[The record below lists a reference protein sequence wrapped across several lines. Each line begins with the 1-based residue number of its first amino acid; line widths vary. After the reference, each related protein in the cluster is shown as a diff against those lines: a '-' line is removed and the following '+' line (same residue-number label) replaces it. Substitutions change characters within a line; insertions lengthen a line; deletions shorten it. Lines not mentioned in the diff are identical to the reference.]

1 MSTRA
6 LRLLRRSETDQA
18 DALYGDEVK
27 VILEAERL
35 LGAGLD
41 GHDPKTCY
49 EELLQKYR
57 DLFQQHK
64 RVLRRSDQASSR
76 MREEQD
82 KSKSLL
88 TKLEGKVRELNGLAN
103 IIQTVNSSLEL
114 ERVLNVIVEH
124 AVALCGADAGSVY
137 TRDAVSGRY
146 ELRSSCNT
154 SEKLVE
160 TLSSAGELMGNTGA
174 IRQAEALRQRVEI
187 ADLAAEPPSALRA
200 ALLAEGFRSLLVIPL
215 VRDDKVLGVLVLR
228 RKKPEPLAESS
239 LELLETFARQSAS
252 AIFNAGVADERER
265 LNSAL
270 SRQVREQER
279 SVDRLKRF
287 FSPAVAERI
296 LREVDDKTSA
306 SNPHRAYIT
315 VVFCDLRGWT
325 DFTIRTEPEDVMQV
339 LEEYHREIGTVIFRY
354 NGTLERFTGDGLMV
368 FFNDPFKIDQP
379 ALQAV
384 RMAVEMRDR
393 ALELIDIWR
402 KRDHELGFGIGI
414 DQGFASAGTIG
425 FEGRY
430 DYAAIGAVVNR
441 AARLCAAAKHGQILI
456 SQKVLGDTSSEIEVE
471 AVGKLKLKGCGPTS
485 AFNVTKLHSTVAG
498 ETTGPRTETG
508 DYGIG

>member
-1 MSTRA
+1 VTTRA
-6 LRLLRRSETDQA
+6 LRLLRRPEADQA
-18 DALYGDEVK
+18 DALYRDEVK

-35 LGAGLD
+35 LGADLD

-88 TKLEGKVRELNGLAN
+88 TKLEGKVRELNGLTN

-160 TLSSAGELMGNTGA
+160 TLSSASELMGNTGA
-174 IRQAEALRQRVEI
+174 IRQAEALRRRVEI

-279 SVDRLKRF
+279 SVDRLKRY
-287 FSPAVAERI
+287 FSPAVAECI
-296 LREVDDKTSA
+296 LGDEISA
-306 SNPHRAYIT
+306 RYSPHRTHVA

-325 DFTIRTEPEDVMQV
+325 DFNIRTEPEDVMEV
-339 LEEYHREIGTVIFRY
+339 LAEYHREIGTLIFRY

-368 FFNDPFKIDQP
+368 FFNDPVEIDQP

-384 RMAVEMRDR
+384 RMAVEMKDR
-393 ALELIDIWR
+393 ALELIENWH
-402 KRDHELGFGIGI
+402 KREHELGFGIGI
-414 DQGFASAGTIG
+414 DQGYAFAGTIG

-456 SQKVLGDTSSEIEVE
+456 SQKVLVDTSSEIEVE

-498 ETTGPRTETG
+498 ETAGPTTGAG

>member
-1 MSTRA
+1 VSTRS
-6 LRLLRRSETDQA
+6 LRLLRRAETDQA
-18 DALYGDEVK
+18 DALYHDEVK
-27 VILEAERL
+27 VISEAERL
-35 LGAGLD
+35 LGASFE
-41 GHDPKTCY
+41 GHDPKNCY

-57 DLFQQHK
+57 DLFEQHK

-76 MREEQD
+76 MKQEQD
-82 KSKSLL
+82 RSQSLL
-88 TKLEGKVRELNGLAN
+88 TELEGRVRELNGLAN

-154 SEKLVE
+154 SEKLME
-160 TLSSAGELMGNTGA
+160 TLSSASELSGSTGT
-174 IRQAEALRQRVEI
+174 IREAGALRQRVEI
-187 ADLAAEPPSALRA
+187 PDLAVEPASAVHA

-215 VRDDKVLGVLVLR
+215 VRDDNDLGVLVLS

-306 SNPHRAYIT
+306 SKSHRAYIT

-325 DFTIRTEPEDVMQV
+325 DFTIRTEPEDVMQI
-339 LEEYHREIGTVIFRY
+339 LEEYHREIGTLIFRY

-368 FFNDPFKIDQP
+368 FFNDPVEIDQP

-384 RMAVEMRDR
+384 RMAVEMKVR
-393 ALELIDIWR
+393 ALALIDSWH

-414 DQGFASAGTIG
+414 DQGYASAGTIG

-430 DYAAIGAVVNR
+430 DYGAIGAVVNR

-485 AFNVTKLHSTVAG
+485 AFNVTKLRVVATA
-498 ETTGPRTETG
+498 ETSELPALASDGR
-508 DYGIG
+508 IG